1 MSKKFTL
8 LLFLICITL
17 FAAAQSIGDTITV
30 QSFDYNSSTRD
41 TMVSFPTNTSI
52 KYEKILMLYNMR
64 CKNGLVSTGSQ
75 RNLGCGEWD
84 YSCNTYLHDSTR
96 RDSLFEP
103 KPKYQVTGITPTVG
117 NVFHYKTSP
126 VYDYRIFTQKNV
138 VVTGT
143 TSESKDTIAI
153 GNDTLGTVF
162 DNSNLSG
169 KSLFLYTASE
179 LSSSGFSAGTIDA
192 IEIDALTP
200 GNCRFLRVKVK
211 HDTSTQLKSNSP
223 VTTGFTEVY
232 FSDYSFSVGT
242 NRIQFHTPFVWNG
255 TSNLIFEFSFTNS
268 ITSSTNIKLKA
279 ETVANKSL
287 NSANGSY
294 LSLGDVNHYKI
305 ISTALAGIQNEITI
319 SFWSK
324 GNPGTHSTNTS
335 ILEANNSRGSR
346 ELNIHHPWS
355 NGSIYFDCGTANGSG
370 YDRINKASSAS
381 VTENTWNH
389 WAFTKN
395 ATTGEMKIFLNGT
408 QWQSGTGKT
417 KSISFNELLIGR
429 NINEK
434 YIYYGMIDE
443 LRIWD
448 KALSQTTIENWMNIP
463 LNSTHPHYSNLIGY
477 YPVEAQST
485 NQLTDYSS
493 NSAHGKG
500 MGIDSSRQFVRG
512 VLLDKFFNSSSKR
525 PTIALIQGV
534 YTLSITNLTKTDSIR
549 KAPLSL
555 TEHTVVTHPNSIIS
569 DEYNPVNA
577 QLIYS
582 SDSSIVYFESTDSI
596 LSKIAVSTT
605 DSVIFSN
612 LDYHRR
618 FPMKFEIMS
627 FVTPYGIGLNLGPN
641 GKTWVFDVTD
651 FSPFLTGNKRIT
663 MERGGQWQEEM
674 DISFQFIVGTPERE
688 VLDIQEIW
696 PVSHPNYTDIISEKV
711 FPPRKIPLLDSGKYF
726 EVTTSITGHGQ
737 EGEFIP
743 RNHFFKVGAS
753 KQFQWQVWK
762 DCGENPVY
770 PQGGTWIYDRAGWC
784 PGMPTDIRRNSVTDF
799 VTAGDSGLFDYGIT
813 TATGTSRYFVSNKLI
828 TYGEYNH
835 NLDAAIVD
843 IVSPSKRVEYQREN
857 DICHYPKI
865 TIRNAG
871 KDTLRFLK
879 IEFWVNN
886 NSTKETFNWTG
897 KLAPSTQEVV
907 EMFAPASMW
916 NSISGPDNVFNV
928 EISNPNNGTDEYSY
942 NNKYS
947 TEFKVPI
954 VVPSSFVLHY
964 RSNSAANETS
974 FKIYDEFGNVIHTN
988 SGQAN
993 NTLVSKTFNLGLGC
1007 YRLEVTD
1014 TDGDGIGFWANSDG
1028 AGYMRLQRNPGPV
1041 IYNVQP
1047 DFGASFTLDFTVG
1060 SPLAIANQ
1068 TALNT
1073 VKLYP
1078 NPTSGSFTIEGNELE
1093 NVKVTLI
1100 NSLGQEID
1108 IETQYGQNQIKI
1120 TNYELASG
1128 VYSVIIQNG
1137 EAKTIKKLI
1146 IQ

>member
-1 MSKKFTL
+1 MIKKFTL

-64 CKNGLVSTGSQ
+64 CKNGLVSSGSQ

-96 RDSLFEP
+96 FDS
-103 KPKYQVTGITPTVG
+103 
-117 NVFHYKTSP
+117 
-126 VYDYRIFTQKNV
+126 
-138 VVTGT
+138 
-143 TSESKDTIAI
+143 TIATI
-153 GNDTLGTVF
+153 PNYTISNFSGTSFNYSATPLYDIYRKIEKKTTITTTVSEDIDTLGTGTISSNKVF
-162 DNSNLSG
+162 PTQYNTG
-169 KSLFLYTASE
+169 KSQFIYTASE
-179 LSSSGFSAGTIDA
+179 LIAAGVLA
-192 IEIDALTP
+192 GNIDALILDINSVGTRA
-200 GNCRFLRVKVK
+200 N
-211 HDTSTQLKSNSP
+211 QLKIKIKPTTKTILKADSIDL
-223 VTTGFTEVY
+223 TGFTDV
-232 FSDYSFSVGT
+232 FYSTT
-242 NRIQFHTPFVWNG
+242 NFVSGLNRFQFHTPFVWDGISNIIVEYSFNG
-255 TSNLIFEFSFTNS
+255 NLTGTNSSVNCDNYSNGGLSVGGDHSLIFDNS
-268 ITSSTNIKLKA
+268 NYIESNSYKGVGGSTNRTMEAWVKTTKIGA
-279 ETVANKSL
+279 EILSWGANATGQKWNWRTTTNGYQRIEINGNGVVGGTNIADGNWHHVTAVL
-287 NSANGSY
+287 NGNNLSAVQFYVDGV
-294 LSLGDVNHYKI
+294 LDPK
-305 ISTALAGIQNEITI
+305 TANPTTAINTNATSGINVQV
-319 SFWSK
+319 SK
-324 GNPGTHSTNTS
+324 G
-335 ILEANNSRGSR
+335 
-346 ELNIHHPWS
+346 IH
-355 NGSIYFDCGTANGSG
+355 NRYL
-370 YDRINKASSAS
+370 
-381 VTENTWNH
+381 V
-389 WAFTKN
+389 
-395 ATTGEMKIFLNGT
+395 GEMDG
-408 QWQSGTGKT
+408 
-417 KSISFNELLIGR
+417 
-429 NINEK
+429 
-434 YIYYGMIDE
+434 
-443 LRIWD
+443 LRIWNTN
-448 KALSQTTIENWMNIP
+448 LSLTTINDWKKRKINA
-463 LNSTHPHYSNLIGY
+463 SHPNYSNLEMNYELNNIGSA
-477 YPVEAQST
+477 VVS
-485 NQLTDYSS
+485 DSS
-493 NSAHGKG
+493 NL
-500 MGIDSSRQFVRG
+500 GINGTISGSQNRHSFNGQDLFKELHELDVRPNLHL
-512 VLLDKFFNSSSKR
+512 V
-525 PTIALIQGV
+525 QGV
-534 YTLSITNLTKTDSIR
+534 YVLSTVNDTIFDSIAHGNHLVQQNQVFPKTGEKRNDSTGVISSNIYYNSDIKTYYYDELGNIYDSIINTPDGTITLSNL
-549 KAPLSL
+549 
-555 TEHTVVTHPNSIIS
+555 
-569 DEYNPVNA
+569 EY
-577 QLIYS
+577 Q
-582 SDSSIVYFESTDSI
+582 
-596 LSKIAVSTT
+596 
-605 DSVIFSN
+605 
-612 LDYHRR
+612 RR
-618 FPMKFEIMS
+618 FPTKFEIMS
-627 FVTPYGIGLNLGPN
+627 FVTPYGINLDLGIN

-696 PVSHPNYTDIISEKV
+696 PVSYPNYTDIISEKV

-753 KQFQWQVWK
+753 KQFQWQVWT

-784 PGMPTDIRRNSVTDF
+784 PGMPTDIRRNSVTDY

-813 TATGTSRYFVSNKLI
+813 TATGTSRYIVSNKLI

-916 NSISGPDNVFNV
+916 NSISGPDNIFNV
-928 EISNPNNGTDEYSY
+928 EISNPNNGIDEYSY

-1100 NSLGQEID
+1100 NSLGQEIN

-1120 TNYELASG
+1120 TNYDLASG
-1128 VYSVIIQNG
+1128 IYSVIIQNG

-1146 IQ
+1146 VQ